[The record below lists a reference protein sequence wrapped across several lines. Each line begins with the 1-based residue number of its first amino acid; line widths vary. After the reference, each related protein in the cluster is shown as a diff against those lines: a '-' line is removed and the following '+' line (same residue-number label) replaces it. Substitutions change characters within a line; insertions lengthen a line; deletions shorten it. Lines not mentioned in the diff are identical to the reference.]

1 MTKIRN
7 IHLDY
12 EEIEKAYKVERI
24 ALEKKFLEQKKL
36 VIEKRRQIVTGEVE
50 VPVEEGD
57 GKLITSILPL
67 SLSLFPIY
75 LNITYIND
83 IYAILDQTE
92 EAGTVGIPGFWLTCL
107 TSHPSISELITE
119 EDVPALEHL
128 TDITCAYD
136 DNFTSFSLTFHFK
149 ENEFFTNTVSFKNIL
164 RTFLHSLRCKYIVH
178 IFYT

>member
-1 MTKIRN
+1 M
-7 IHLDY
+7 
-12 EEIEKAYKVERI
+12 
-24 ALEKKFLEQKKL
+24 
-36 VIEKRRQIVTGEVE
+36 
-50 VPVEEGD
+50 
-57 GKLITSILPL
+57 
-67 SLSLFPIY
+67 SL
-75 LNITYIND
+75 
-83 IYAILDQTE
+83 YAILDQTE

-164 RTFLHSLRCKYIVH
+164 RTFLHSLFNTYHFKYTVL
-178 IFYT
+178 IFYAFLHFMYLFLLDPD